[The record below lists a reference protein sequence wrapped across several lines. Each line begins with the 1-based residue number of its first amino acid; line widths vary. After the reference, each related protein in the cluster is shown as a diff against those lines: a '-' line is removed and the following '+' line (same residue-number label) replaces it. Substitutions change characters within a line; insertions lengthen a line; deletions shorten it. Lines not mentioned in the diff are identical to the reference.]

1 MLRNSIPCIV
11 VIVVISTVF
20 SGQYHVSPDGNDA
33 SSGMVSS
40 PLCTIGAAS
49 NLAQPGDIITVHEG
63 VYRERINPPRGGQSD
78 TKRITYQ
85 AAKGEKVV
93 IKGSETIK
101 GWEKVENDTWKV
113 SIPNGFFGDFNPYS
127 DLTQGDWFDG
137 KGRSHHTGAVYLNEH
152 WLVEAASLEDVLKPV
167 GQAAASAMLS
177 IPKAFDVQLWFARV
191 DDTHTTIWAQ
201 FKDINPKEEDVE
213 INVRQSVFYP
223 DKPGRNY
230 ITVRGFTMMHA
241 ATNWVPPT
249 AEQGH
254 TRHPDA
260 QWFPDAGLGL
270 FLDWE
275 AESI

>member
-101 GWEKVENDTWKV
+101 GCD
-113 SIPNGFFGDFNPYS
+113 
-127 DLTQGDWFDG
+127 
-137 KGRSHHTGAVYLNEH
+137 HHTGAVYLNGH
-152 WLVEAASLEDVLKPV
+152 WLAEAASLEDVLKPV

-213 INVRQSVFYP
+213 INV
-223 DKPGRNY
+223 
-230 ITVRGFTMMHA
+230 
-241 ATNWVPPT
+241 
-249 AEQGH
+249 
-254 TRHPDA
+254 
-260 QWFPDAGLGL
+260 
-270 FLDWE
+270 
-275 AESI
+275 

>member
-1 MLRNSIPCIV
+1 
-11 VIVVISTVF
+11 
-20 SGQYHVSPDGNDA
+20 
-33 SSGMVSS
+33 
-40 PLCTIGAAS
+40 
-49 NLAQPGDIITVHEG
+49 
-63 VYRERINPPRGGQSD
+63 
-78 TKRITYQ
+78 
-85 AAKGEKVV
+85 
-93 IKGSETIK
+93 
-101 GWEKVENDTWKV
+101 
-113 SIPNGFFGDFNPYS
+113 
-127 DLTQGDWFDG
+127 
-137 KGRSHHTGAVYLNEH
+137 
-152 WLVEAASLEDVLKPV
+152 
-167 GQAAASAMLS
+167 MLS